1 MSMLAAGLVVGD
13 REACALRQQ
22 QYVEPVLRHVD
33 STEALFYHP
42 RAPSLLM
49 RARALATLR
58 EWKKRL
64 DTKLIRGLVTEAATD
79 FQSRRRRCRQ
89 PIPVTP
95 HYAPFPTYK
104 AEEFLRARSLASRQR
119 PGSRG
124 LKRCG
129 LADWLSHPKTI
140 DPAAPSLAILRPVWE
155 RLGYTEP
162 DGVVLRAADGD
173 PARLAPLV
181 NELVGLGIGVLIA
194 VGPAAVKVAS
204 AARSVPVVAIDLETD
219 PVLSG
224 LAASFGRPG
233 GNVTG
238 LFMDQPSLAGKL
250 IDLLREAAPGVDR
263 LAFLWDPTTTRG
275 MQLASAT
282 EAARIR
288 GVPAVTLEVRS
299 PEDYQKA
306 FADDLRIHTKDLGVV
321 HLRAR
326 PAQALMRW
334 IAAAARKHRLPTIAF
349 LEKFYARSGVLF

>member
-1 MSMLAAGLVVGD
+1 VRRREFLAGALVSLAA
-13 REACALRQQ
+13 
-22 QYVEPVLRHVD
+22 
-33 STEALFYHP
+33 TP
-42 RAPSLLM
+42 R
-49 RARALATLR
+49 LA
-58 EWKKRL
+58 WAQA
-64 DTKLIRGLVTEAATD
+64 V
-79 FQSRRRRCRQ
+79 
-89 PIPVTP
+89 
-95 HYAPFPTYK
+95 
-104 AEEFLRARSLASRQR
+104 R
-119 PGSRG
+119 PPRKIGY
-124 LKRCG
+124 L
-129 LADWLSHPKTI
+129 HPKTI

-162 DGVVLRAADGD
+162 DSVVLRAADGD
-173 PARLAPLV
+173 PAQLAPLV

-238 LFMDQPSLAGKL
+238 LFMDQPSLAGKW

-263 LAFLWDPTTTRG
+263 LAFLWDPTTTRD
-275 MQLASAT
+275 QLVSAT

-306 FADDLRIHTKDLGVV
+306 FADDLSRSPKTGVV
-321 HLRAR
+321 HLGSPGTSVNA
-326 PAQALMRW
+326 PGF
-334 IAAAARKHRLPTIAF
+334 AAAARKHRLPTIAF
-349 LEKFYARSGVLF
+349 LKAYARSGVLLSYGPEQESYWPRALVLADRILKGERAGDIPIEQPARFEFVINLKTAKEIGLAIQPSLLARADEVIE